1 MNITVSQP
9 RIEVSISAAEILEIY
24 KNRPDTVFL
33 CHAIYTYVKAHASL
47 KPEYQYAESIS
58 RLPSEFLYFELI
70 NEERGYGKSDRVHPN
85 NRMSPQ
91 VMRWICSNMGIDVVI
106 NEDRNS
112 ITKLPGY
119 CAMDGRSARREILN
133 ALIEKNAPNL
143 ELSIINI

>member
-1 MNITVSQP
+1 MLLTVTQS

-33 CHAIYTYVKAHASL
+33 CHAIYTYVKAHASQ
-47 KPEYQYAESIS
+47 KPEAQYSH
-58 RLPSEFLYFELI
+58 EFEFQYYNLVQ
-70 NEERGYGKSDRVHPN
+70 EEQGYGAADRVHPD

-91 VMRWICSNMGIDVVI
+91 VMRWICSNMGINVVI
-106 NEDRNS
+106 DENRNS

-119 CAMDGRSARREILN
+119 CSMDGRMARRQILKE
-133 ALIEKNAPNL
+133 LIEKNAPNL